1 MTAKEALHDRIEEL
15 TDEEAEELLARIEW
29 EATEEEELSDDELAA
44 AQSGFDEIARGDSV
58 DGSKLLRHLGLWNT
72 D

>member
-29 EATEEEELSDDELAA
+29 EATEEEELSDDELALLEEGNA
-44 AQSGFDEIARGDSV
+44 DFARGDTS
-58 DGSKLLRHLGLWNT
+58 DGDAFLKRLGL
-72 D
+72 